1 MVDILFNQMKK
12 FIPYFFGLLLLLTG
26 IVIALYWKNDIDLS
40 ELKKKY
46 TYTSSRF
53 IPIDGINL
61 HYRETG
67 KGEPVVLIHGTGAS
81 LHTWEKWTEV
91 LSESYHVISFDLP
104 GFGLT
109 GPDPEHNYQISR
121 YTFILDSL
129 MIKLKI
135 NQFHIAGNS
144 LGGLVAWRYTTQF
157 PQKILTLNLIDA
169 AGLPQPGKKPPFIF
183 QLAKIPLLSTL
194 LQKVTPKSIIKNSM
208 LDVYKNDPLVTEKL
222 IDRYFELSLRDGN
235 RTAFVKRMS
244 QLNEKLNI
252 SDLKKITAPVL
263 IQWGKDDRWIPL
275 DNGYEFK
282 NLIPRA
288 ELKIYDSG
296 HVPMEEN
303 PIETVEDYL
312 KFLKKSKED

>member
-1 MVDILFNQMKK
+1 MKN
-12 FIPYFFGLLLLLTG
+12 LLTYSLSA
-26 IVIALYWKNDIDLS
+26 ISAFLIIIIAIYWKNDIDLN
-40 ELKKKY
+40 ELKDKY
-46 TYTSSRF
+46 AYPSSSF
-53 IPIDGINL
+53 ISIDGIDV
-61 HYRETG
+61 HFRDVG
-67 KGEPVVLIHGTGAS
+67 KGEAVLLIHGTGAS
-81 LHTWEKWTEV
+81 LHTWEEWIDI
-91 LSESYHVISFDLP
+91 LSPNYRVISFDLP

-109 GPDPEHNYQISR
+109 GPDPNHNYQISR
-121 YTFILDSL
+121 YTAILDSL
-129 MIKLKI
+129 MVKLKI
-135 NQFHIAGNS
+135 DSFHIAGNS

-183 QLAKIPLLSTL
+183 QLAKLPVLSTL
-194 LQKVTPKSIIKNSM
+194 MQKVTPKNIIKNSI
-208 LDVYKNDPLVTEKL
+208 LDVYKNDQLVTEKL
-222 IDRYFELSLRDGN
+222 IDRYFELSLREGN

-263 IQWGKDDRWIPL
+263 IQWGKEDRWIL
-275 DNGYEFK
+275 LANGYAFK
-282 NLIPRA
+282 ELIPKA

-303 PIETVEDYL
+303 PMETVEDYM